1 MQGTISFDGTLSG
14 GITGGGGGGSEVTI
28 TPVLTEGTKIAD
40 YSIDGE
46 SGSLYAPDPE
56 DMPDTIVTEV
66 ERQYN
71 DTSQTKIMTVKTL
84 DRENSQEVSQDIYA
98 PSPVQCWY
106 TPGLEQDYQI
116 GQFTY
121 GGVTQNVFIPYFQR
135 PLTAGANITI
145 DQNNVISAS
154 SGGGD
159 VNYSTTEQ
167 DTGVLWLDGS
177 RRYQKTVKL
186 EDVALTSGA
195 FITRNINDY
204 FSNVNVLISYEAIV
218 YNKTANAYYLMPY
231 SLNGNLAPYSVN
243 VSIVGNEIDIT
254 TGTQFTPANTDI
266 YITLKYTKSV

>member
-28 TPVLTEGTKIAD
+28 TPVLTEGEKIAD
-40 YSIDGE
+40 YSINGE
-46 SGSLYAPDPE
+46 SGSLYAPEAEALPS
-56 DMPDTIVTEV
+56 TIVTKAL
-66 ERQYN
+66 RKYN
-71 DTSQTKIMTVKTL
+71 DTSQTKILTITTL
-84 DRENSQEVSQDIYA
+84 DTENSQEVSQDIYA

-121 GGVTQNVFIPYFQR
+121 GGVTQNVYIPYFQR

-154 SGGGD
+154 SGGGG
-159 VNYSTTEQ
+159 VNYSTAEQ
-167 DTGVLWLDGS
+167 DTGITWIDGS
-177 RRYQKTVKL
+177 HIYQKTVKL
-186 EDVALTSGA
+186 ENIALTAAA
-195 FITRNINDY
+195 FITRNVSDY
-204 FSNVNVLISYEAIV
+204 FSDVSVLISYESIILSK
-218 YNKTANAYYLMPY
+218 NTNAYYLMPY
-231 SLNGNLAPYSVN
+231 SLSGNLEPYSAN

-254 TGTQFTPANTDI
+254 TGNQFTAINTDI